1 MNNTIQLILGVI
13 DCSVSL
19 ITLGW
24 LHRPK
29 LGFLLRWKYSEWL
42 WIVNDPLVLIWS
54 DWLLP
59 NSTFP
64 RFRVPWSRFL
74 VDWEFFE
81 ARVHPL
87 VVCPLI
93 SLLESGSMVDPLASN
108 WQYHWINSPASWV
121 GPTGGRHLL
130 MTASAFIICARPSS
144 QLTWRA
150 RTACCRLTLTYPL
163 GGDKEPR

>member
-1 MNNTIQLILGVI
+1 MRMTQWINPTSMNNTIQLILGVI

-93 SLLESGSMVDPLASN
+93 SLLESGSMVDPL
-108 WQYHWINSPASWV
+108 H
-121 GPTGGRHLL
+121 PTGNITESTLLPPGLDPLEVVICWWPPLPSSSAPGHRVNWHEGR
-130 MTASAFIICARPSS
+130 ARPVV
-144 QLTWRA
+144 
-150 RTACCRLTLTYPL
+150 
-163 GGDKEPR
+163 D